1 MKSERGQRLLVTI
14 LVYRRKVRDAI
25 SLAIIRDDS
34 VDERNKQ
41 VLGIFRSTAREV
53 GTEGVQN

>member
-14 LVYRRKVRDAI
+14 LVYRRKVRDTI
-25 SLAIIRDDS
+25 SLAIIRDNS
-34 VDERNKQ
+34 VDERHKQ
-41 VLGIFRSTAREV
+41 VLGILRTTTREV

>member
-14 LVYRRKVRDAI
+14 LVYRRKVRDTI

-34 VDERNKQ
+34 VDERHKQ
-41 VLGIFRSTAREV
+41 VLGILRATASEV

>member
-1 MKSERGQRLLVTI
+1 MKSERSQRLLVTI

-25 SLAIIRDDS
+25 ALAIIRDDS
-34 VDERNKQ
+34 VDERHKQ
-41 VLGIFRSTAREV
+41 VLGILRSTAREV